1 LTYVGDD
8 VEFGRL
14 QGKLLDMAFGGKKAK
29 VAYVMG
35 FAGTSPQILRAK
47 GWDVPG
53 LNRNRYPVLR
63 FRVLV
68 WGYIYSKAHTAKA
81 HAPNRPRTPRTTNF
95 QLQHPVRVA

>member
-35 FAGTSPQILRAK
+35 FAGTSPQILRARDGTSSGIK
-47 GWDVPG
+47 
-53 LNRNRYPVLR
+53 
-63 FRVLV
+63 
-68 WGYIYSKAHTAKA
+68 
-81 HAPNRPRTPRTTNF
+81 
-95 QLQHPVRVA
+95 